1 VLKLVMPFVDPVTR
15 EKIKFNPDLIN
26 DGFVLPEQ
34 LMTASGWGGSQEFE
48 YVHEKY
54 WPALIALCDTE
65 RNARMDRWRAL
76 GGKVGLSE
84 WDIKGGQPSAELS
97 IEESNSVQAPGE
109 TPAGTDTDK
118 SSQTLEAK

>member
-1 VLKLVMPFVDPVTR
+1 MPFVDPVTR
-15 EKIKFNPDLIN
+15 EKIKFNPDVVK

-54 WPALIALCDTE
+54 WPTLVALCEAE
-65 RNARMDRWRAL
+65 RRARMDRWRAL

-84 WDIKGGQPSAELS
+84 WDIKGGPLSTESSMDEPNSKETVHVSGENPAETAVNGPS
-97 IEESNSVQAPGE
+97 QAPKAE
-109 TPAGTDTDK
+109 
-118 SSQTLEAK
+118 

>member
-1 VLKLVMPFVDPVTR
+1 MSFVDPVTR
-15 EKIKFNPDLIN
+15 EKIKFNPDLIK

-54 WPALIALCDTE
+54 WPTLIALCE
-65 RNARMDRWRAL
+65 AESRARLDRWRVL

-84 WDIKGGQPSAELS
+84 WDIKGGRLSTESSVDGPTAKEEVGVSGPAETAVNGS
-97 IEESNSVQAPGE
+97 SQAPKAE
-109 TPAGTDTDK
+109 
-118 SSQTLEAK
+118 